1 MICAPCRDAADRQLP
16 RDLHCVDPSC
26 MCGHRTDR
34 YRKADPEPEVAVS
47 GEVGQVEGPP
57 LEPGAALRH
66 VQAQSGVAPQVVHG
80 LCLR

>member
-34 YRKADPEPEVAVS
+34 YRKTPPEPEVAVS
-47 GEVGQVEGPP
+47 GV
-57 LEPGAALRH
+57 R
-66 VQAQSGVAPQVVHG
+66 
-80 LCLR
+80 